1 MALADSIVPFVMYP
15 SYVAWLALQA
25 FRETSLTPSD
35 FVKWAILRLHR
46 RCPPPAL
53 LTFPINVAYQSFTV
67 AVRVYNFLL
76 GRRHSDI
83 GTFAVYQLCLTVHCA
98 CAVFNGTAM
107 GAAHLNIAFE

>member
-1 MALADSIVPFVMYP
+1 MLCV
-15 SYVAWLALQA
+15 LALQA
-25 FRETSLTPSD
+25 LRETSLTLD

-46 RCPPPAL
+46 RCPPPPL

-67 AVRVYNFLL
+67 AGRVYNFLL
-76 GRRHSDI
+76 DRRHSDI